1 VGPPWDRPLTAGLL
15 ATCRDALTPGTSL
28 SAMSVA
34 LVTDS
39 TASLPA
45 DTVAERGIT
54 VVPLQVVIGA
64 TAYDEGVGSGDGEG
78 VTPQMLA
85 DALKDWTPVST
96 SRPNPE
102 AILEVY
108 DRLAASGAEEI
119 VSVHISAELSGTF
132 ESAQLAARRA
142 KIPVTPVDSR
152 QVGMGTGFA
161 VLAAADAI
169 DGGADAAGAASAA
182 RTRAANTTSL
192 FYVDTLEYLRRGG
205 RMGAAA
211 ALFGS
216 ALAVKPILRVDD
228 GRIGPFEKVRTSSKA
243 LSRLEELAVEAA
255 DDAEVD
261 VAVAHLASPERA
273 AQLAQRLADRLE
285 KGLGDREVSMG
296 EIGAVLGA
304 HVGPGMVAVAV
315 SRRT

>member
-1 VGPPWDRPLTAGLL
+1 
-15 ATCRDALTPGTSL
+15 
-28 SAMSVA
+28 MSVA

-39 TASLPA
+39 TASISA
-45 DTVAERGIT
+45 ATEAEHGIT

-64 TAYDEGVGSGDGEG
+64 TSYDEGGVDDA

-85 DALKDWTPVST
+85 DALREWTPVST

-102 AILEVY
+102 AILDTYEK
-108 DRLAASGAEEI
+108 LAAAGAEAI

-132 ESAQLAARRA
+132 ESAQLAARRSPV
-142 KIPVTPVDSR
+142 PVTLVDSR
-152 QVGMGTGFA
+152 QVGMGTGYA
-161 VLAAADAI
+161 VLAAAEAI
-169 DGGADAAGAASAA
+169 ASGADATAAGAAA

-211 ALFGS
+211 ALLGS
-216 ALAVKPILRVDD
+216 ALSVKPILRIDNGKV
-228 GRIGPFEKVRTSSKA
+228 GPFERVRTSGKA
-243 LSRLEELAVEAA
+243 LARLEELAVEAA
-255 DDAEVD
+255 GASQVD

-273 AQLAQRLADRLE
+273 EQLATRLRERLAEGLADRDVW
-285 KGLGDREVSMG
+285 LGEV
-296 EIGAVLGA
+296 GAVLGA

-315 SRRT
+315 AVRE

>member
-1 VGPPWDRPLTAGLL
+1 MDLRAANL
-15 ATCRDALTPGTSL
+15 C
-28 SAMSVA
+28 AMRVA

-39 TASLPA
+39 TASLTA
-45 DTVAERGIT
+45 ETAAERGIT
-54 VVPLQVVIGA
+54 VVPLQVVIGG
-64 TAYDEGVGSGDGEG
+64 TAYDEGVDEG
-78 VTPQMLA
+78 VSPQMLA
-85 DALKDWTPVST
+85 EALKDWTPVST

-108 DRLAASGAEEI
+108 ERLAADGADAI

-142 KIPVTPVDSR
+142 SVPVTPVDSR
-152 QVGMGTGFA
+152 QVGMATGFA

-169 DGGADAAGAASAA
+169 ADGADARAAAGAA

-211 ALFGS
+211 ALVGS

-228 GRIGPFEKVRTSSKA
+228 GRVGPFEKVRTSAKA
-243 LSRLEELAVEAA
+243 LTRLEELAVEAA

-261 VAVAHLASPERA
+261 IAVAHLASPDRA
-273 AQLAQRLADRLE
+273 AQLAERLADRLE
-285 KGLGDREVSMG
+285 KGLAGRQVSLG

-315 SRRT
+315 SRRS

>member
-1 VGPPWDRPLTAGLL
+1 MSHPDVSDSWLSAG
-15 ATCRDALTPGTSL
+15 DSL
-28 SAMSVA
+28 SLMSVA

-39 TASLPA
+39 TASLSA
-45 DTVAERGIT
+45 EQVAEHGIT

-64 TAYDEGVGSGDGEG
+64 TSYDEGAGEDS
-78 VTPQMLA
+78 VTPQILA
-85 DALKDWTPVST
+85 DALKEWTPVST

-102 AILEVY
+102 AILETY
-108 DRLAASGAEEI
+108 EKLAADGVEAI
-119 VSVHISAELSGTF
+119 VSVHISGELSGTF

-142 KIPVTPVDSR
+142 SVPVTPVDSR
-152 QVGMGTGFA
+152 QVGMGTGYA
-161 VLAAADAI
+161 VLAAAEALAS
-169 DGGADAAGAASAA
+169 GADAETAGAAA

-211 ALFGS
+211 ALLGS
-216 ALAVKPILRVDD
+216 ALAVKPILRVED
-228 GRIGPFEKVRTSSKA
+228 GRICPFEKVRTSSKA

-255 DDAEVD
+255 QDAEVD
-261 VAVAHLASPERA
+261 VAVAHLASPDRA
-273 AQLAQRLADRLE
+273 ADLAGRLAKRLDA
-285 KGLGDREVSMG
+285 GLGEREVSLG

-315 SRRT
+315 SRRG

>member
-1 VGPPWDRPLTAGLL
+1 MR
-15 ATCRDALTPGTSL
+15 
-28 SAMSVA
+28 VA

-45 DTVAERGIT
+45 ETVAERGIT

-64 TAYDEGVGSGDGEG
+64 TAYDEGVDTGDGEG

-85 DALKDWTPVST
+85 DALKEWTPVST
-96 SRPNPE
+96 SRPNPD

-108 DRLAASGAEEI
+108 EKLAAEGADEI
-119 VSVHISAELSGTF
+119 ISVHISSELSGTY

-142 KIPVTPVDSR
+142 SVPVTPVDSK

-169 DGGADAAGAASAA
+169 ADGGDASRAADAA

-211 ALFGS
+211 ALLGS
-216 ALAVKPILRVDD
+216 ALAVKPILKVED
-228 GRIGPFEKVRTSSKA
+228 GRIGPFEKVRTAAKA

-261 VAVAHLASPERA
+261 VAVAHLASPDRA
-273 AQLAQRLADRLE
+273 AELAERLADRLE
-285 KGLGDREVSMG
+285 KGLGDREVWLG